1 MPGFPAGH
9 MDVRMAK
16 YSKSKN
22 STKRP
27 SVSEHEQWPLFTCN
41 LKENTGLLYPV
52 IRVHASDWDFDSDG
66 SQKGYTYAYLPRWQR
81 YYFVVDARLVEGDIW
96 EVQLAVDPLAS
107 FRTEIGNYSGLISR
121 CSHSPN
127 NHLEDPQWSHD
138 ADYDITRW
146 SVVIPDLAP
155 AAGSY
160 LLQVVSGD
168 PSSGSLTTYVLT
180 PAQLQSFIQYM
191 FSSSADYFTQGI
203 ADNTAKGLA
212 KTFFDPFQYVV
223 KCLWFPWP
231 ANSSVWGTLTSS
243 TIHFAWYDSGISAQK
258 ASFGEGSGHEF
269 GADLTLGT
277 YTDWTDRD
285 DRWHQ
290 WMGYCPGFG
299 TFNIPAQYTG
309 KRLELRIAVDFLT
322 GAARMF
328 LRDSNHSNLIVMDG
342 KWGLDVQ
349 LSSLYQ
355 AFIQP
360 TTTVSGLVMG
370 SARGFGAGIIEAGR
384 KLGQLLGSSEDTW
397 ENFGKNLKAIGR
409 AGIEGFQNGM
419 QPMMYQVGS
428 NDARY
433 IFLYDSQFRM
443 TEIKYPKVADPT
455 SKIGGTLHE
464 IRQISSIPGY
474 IEIENPKVDIACTL
488 TEKQMIEGYLS
499 SGFWYE

>member
-1 MPGFPAGH
+1 MPGFPAAH

-27 SVSEHEQWPLFTCN
+27 TVAEHETWPLFTCN

-52 IRVHASDWDFDSDG
+52 IRIHASDWDFDSDG
-66 SQKGYTYAYLPRWQR
+66 SPKGYTYAYLPRWQR

-107 FRTEIGNYSGLISR
+107 FRTEIGAYSGFITR

-138 ADYDITRW
+138 ADYNITRW

-160 LLQVVSGD
+160 LLQTVSGD
-168 PSSGSLTTYVLT
+168 PSSGSLSTYVLT
-180 PAQLQSFIQYM
+180 PAQLHDFIEYM
-191 FSSSADYFTQGI
+191 FASTADYFTQGI

-223 KCLWFPWP
+223 KCMWFPWP
-231 ANSSVWGTLTSS
+231 ANSPKWGTLTNG
-243 TIHFAWYDSGISAQK
+243 TIHFAFYDSGIQASK
-258 ASFGEGSGHEF
+258 ANFAEGA
-269 GADLTLGT
+269 GADFQADLPLGT
-277 YTDWTDRD
+277 YSDWTDRD

-290 WMGYCPGFG
+290 WQGYMPGIG

-309 KRLELRIAVDFLT
+309 LTLSVWVTVDYLT

-328 LRDSNHSNLIVMDG
+328 IRDSKNANLIVMDG

-360 TTTVSGLVMG
+360 TTTVSGLIMG
-370 SARGFGAGIIEAGR
+370 SARGVAAGIVEAGR
-384 KLGQLLGSSEDTW
+384 KLGNLLGSSEDTW
-397 ENFGKNLKAIGR
+397 SNFGKNLKSIARSGV
-409 AGIEGFQNGM
+409 EGFQNGM

-428 NDARY
+428 NDARHL
-433 IFLYDSQFRM
+433 FLFDSQFRL
-443 TEIKYPKVADPT
+443 TEIKYPKIADPT
-455 SKIGGTLHE
+455 SKLGGTLHE
-464 IRQISSIPGY
+464 IRTISSIPGY
-474 IEIENPKVDIACTL
+474 IEVENPKVDIPCTL
-488 TEKQMIEGYLS
+488 TEKQMIESYMS
-499 SGFWYE
+499 SGFWFE

>member
-1 MPGFPAGH
+1 MPGFPAAH

-27 SVSEHEQWPLFTCN
+27 TAVEHETWPLFTCN
-41 LKENTGLLYPV
+41 LKENTGLLNPV
-52 IRVHASDWDFDSDG
+52 IRIHASDWDFDSDG
-66 SQKGYTYAYLPRWQR
+66 SSKGYIYAYLPRWQR
-81 YYFVVDARLVEGDIW
+81 YYFVVDARLVEGNIW

-107 FRTEIGNYSGLISR
+107 FRTEIGAYSGLVTR

-127 NHLEDPQWSHD
+127 NHLEDPQWTHD

-146 SVVIPDLAP
+146 SLVIPNLAP
-155 AAGSY
+155 ATGSY
-160 LLQVVSGD
+160 LLQTVSGD

-180 PAQLQSFIQYM
+180 PAQLQAFIQYM
-191 FSSSADYFTQGI
+191 FASNADYFTQGI

-223 KCLWFPWP
+223 KCLWYPWP
-231 ANSSVWGTLTSS
+231 ANSPVWGTLTSD
-243 TIHFAWYDSGISAQK
+243 TIHFAWYDSQITASK
-258 ASFGEGSGHEF
+258 ASFGEGSGADM
-269 GADLTLGT
+269 GADMTLGT
-277 YTDWTDRD
+277 YSDWTDRD

-290 WMGYCPGFG
+290 WMGYCPGIG

-309 KRLELRIAVDFLT
+309 QTIKVRFAVDFLT
-322 GAARMF
+322 GCCRMF
-328 LRDSNHSNLIVMDG
+328 IRDNNNANIIVMDG

-370 SARGFGAGIIEAGR
+370 SARGVASGIIEAGR
-384 KLGQLLGSSEDTW
+384 KFGNLMFSAEDTAA
-397 ENFGKNLKAIGR
+397 NLGKNLKSIAR
-409 AGIEGFQNGM
+409 AGVEGFQNGM

-433 IFLYDSQFRM
+433 LFRYDDQFRL

-455 SKIGGTLHE
+455 STIGGTLHE
-464 IRQISSIPGY
+464 IRQISDIPGY

-488 TEKQMIEGYLS
+488 TEKQMIESYLS

>member
-1 MPGFPAGH
+1 MPGFPAAS
-9 MDVRMAK
+9 MDCWMAK
-16 YSKSKN
+16 YAKSMN

-27 SVSEHEQWPLFTCN
+27 SVSEHETWAN
-41 LKENTGLLYPV
+41 VGDNIKENTTMLNPV
-52 IRVHASDWDFDSDG
+52 WRVHASNWDFDSDG
-66 SQKGYTYAYLPRWQR
+66 SPKGYTYAYIPRWQR
-81 YYFVVDARLVEGDIW
+81 YYFVTDAEKVEGNIW
-96 EVQLAVDPLAS
+96 EVHLAVDPLAS
-107 FRTEIGNYSGLISR
+107 FKTEIGAYSGLITR

-127 NHLEDPQWSHD
+127 NHLEDPQWTHD

-146 SVVIPDLAP
+146 SLVIPNLAP
-155 AAGSY
+155 ATGSY
-160 LLQVVSGD
+160 LLQTVSGE

-191 FSSSADYFTQGI
+191 FASNASYFTNGI
-203 ADNTAKGLA
+203 SDATAQGLA

-223 KCLWFPWP
+223 KCLWYPWP
-231 ANSSVWGTLTSS
+231 ANSTVWGTLTSD
-243 TIHFAWYDSGISAQK
+243 TIHFAWYDSEISASK
-258 ASFGEGSGHEF
+258 ASFAEGSGAEM
-269 GADLTLGT
+269 GADMALGT

-290 WMGYCPGFG
+290 WMGYCPGIG

-309 KRLELRIAVDFLT
+309 QTIKVRFAVDFLT
-322 GAARMF
+322 GACRMF
-328 LRDSNHSNLIVMDG
+328 IRDNNSANIIVMDG

-355 AFIQP
+355 QFIQP

-370 SARGFGAGIIEAGR
+370 TARGLMAGVNESM
-384 KLGQLLGSSEDTW
+384 KKFGQLVGSSSDTW
-397 ENFGKNLKAIGR
+397 ANFGSNMKSIAR
-409 AGIEGFQNGM
+409 AGVEGFQNGM

-433 IFLYDSQFRM
+433 LFVYDNQFRL

-455 SKIGGTLHE
+455 SKVGGTLHE

-474 IEIENPKVDIACTL
+474 IECANPKVDIACTL
-488 TEKQMIEGYLS
+488 TEKTMIESYMA

>member
-1 MPGFPAGH
+1 MPGFPAGS
-9 MDVRMAK
+9 MDCWMAK

-27 SVSEHEQWPLFTCN
+27 TVEQHESWADVGGEI
-41 LKENTGLLYPV
+41 KEGTSMLHPV
-52 IRVHASDWDFDSDG
+52 WRVHASQWDFDSDG
-66 SQKGYTYAYLPRWQR
+66 SPKGYTYAYIPRWQR
-81 YYFVVDARLVEGDIW
+81 YYFVTDAEKVDGNIW
-96 EVQLAVDPLAS
+96 EVHLAIDPLGS
-107 FRTEIGNYSGLISR
+107 FRTEIGAYSGFIRR

-138 ADYDITRW
+138 ADYDVTRY

-155 AAGSY
+155 ATGSY
-160 LLQVVSGD
+160 LLQVVSGE

-191 FSSSADYFTQGI
+191 FASSADYFTQGI

-223 KCLWFPWP
+223 KCMWYPWP

-309 KRLELRIAVDFLT
+309 QSLELRIAVDFLT

-328 LRDSNHSNLIVMDG
+328 LRDSNHANLVVMDG

-370 SARGFGAGIIEAGR
+370 TARGLMGGISEFFKKGFEIPSRPGNPLDDIKQLTGAFA
-384 KLGQLLGSSEDTW
+384 Q
-397 ENFGKNLKAIGR
+397 
-409 AGIEGFQNGM
+409 GFQNGM

-455 SKIGGTLHE
+455 SKLGGTLHE

-474 IEIENPKVDIACTL
+474 IEVENPKVDIACTL